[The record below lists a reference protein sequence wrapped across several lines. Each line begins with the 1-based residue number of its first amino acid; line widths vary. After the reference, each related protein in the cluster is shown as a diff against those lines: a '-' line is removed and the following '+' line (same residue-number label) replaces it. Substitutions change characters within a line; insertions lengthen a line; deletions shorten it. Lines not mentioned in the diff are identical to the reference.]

1 MNSIGIASKRGSDI
15 RKHMNWQE
23 VDFDWNQVRAFLAT
37 AEAGSFSAAARALST
52 TQPTITRQIAGL
64 EKSLQLTLFERSTR
78 GLTMTEAGGLLF
90 EHVKDM
96 GGAAS
101 RISMVA
107 QGFNTDIA
115 GEVSITA
122 VDFVCVQFLIEAI
135 RRLKKQAPNLRI
147 KVLASDEVQDLR
159 HRDADIAIRH
169 VRPQDP
175 ELMAKLIANWSA
187 SFHASPAYI
196 EQSGL
201 LIDGKNA
208 DSAEIVGPRDPV
220 PFQKMC
226 ADLGIDLRLEQFTM
240 PTTSALVAYEMV
252 REGLGVGIVAEN
264 VARNDPQMK
273 RIWPHVPAFD
283 FPVWLVT
290 HRELH
295 TSKKIRLVF
304 DVLERVLK
312 QA

>member
-1 MNSIGIASKRGSDI
+1 MDRIGIASKRGSDI

-37 AEAGSFSAAARALST
+37 AEAGSFSGAARALST

-64 EKSLQLTLFERSTR
+64 EKSLALTLFERSTR
-78 GLTMTEAGGLLF
+78 GLKMTEAGQRLF

-96 GGAAS
+96 GSAAS
-101 RISMVA
+101 RISMAA
-107 QGFNTDIA
+107 QGFNTEIS

-122 VDFVCVQFLIEAI
+122 VDFVCVKFVIEAI
-135 RRLKKQAPNLRI
+135 RRLKKRAPNLKI
-147 KVLASDEVQDLR
+147 KVLASDQVENLR

-175 ELMAKLIANWSA
+175 ELMAKLVATWSA
-187 SFHASPAYI
+187 SFHASSTYI
-196 EQSGL
+196 EKTGL
-201 LIDGKNA
+201 QINGDNYDA
-208 DSAEIVGPRDPV
+208 VEVVGPRDPE

-226 ADLGIDLRLEQFTM
+226 SELGADLHLDQFTM
-240 PTTSALVAYEMV
+240 PTTSVLVAYEMV
-252 REGLGVGIVAEN
+252 REGLGVGIIAQN
-264 VARNDPQMK
+264 IAKHDPQMV
-273 RIWPHVPAFD
+273 RLWPHIPAFD

-304 DVLERVLK
+304 DVLEQVLK